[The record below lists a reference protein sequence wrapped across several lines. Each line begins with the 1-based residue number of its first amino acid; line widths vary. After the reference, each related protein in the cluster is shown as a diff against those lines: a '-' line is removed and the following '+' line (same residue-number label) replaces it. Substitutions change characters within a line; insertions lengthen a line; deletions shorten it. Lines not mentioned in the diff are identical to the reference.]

1 MLHNSFFTLDHS
13 DPRDV
18 MKRTRDSTKRTA
30 RAPKRYKADVEPTKQ
45 KEAKEPNL
53 VKQGKETEKKTK
65 ETEEVKPVKKET
77 KEKQKQKPPQEGK
90 AWVVNTIYP
99 DGQEIIAVGVYT
111 DEDKVVD

>member
-1 MLHNSFFTLDHS
+1 
-13 DPRDV
+13 